1 MGSFEGVK
9 PELFSTIANIA
20 NRKPANDVSQL
31 GGETRSNDLDKL
43 FIHERFN
50 PNPTIAHV
58 TSRSARPARLETMG
72 T

>member
-1 MGSFEGVK
+1 MIESLPYRTMPAQIVAIARHQIRVSA
-9 PELFSTIANIA
+9 LRLAIAN
-20 NRKPANDVSQL
+20 NDRHRVNIQAVLFVS
-31 GGETRSNDLDKL
+31 
-43 FIHERFN
+43 